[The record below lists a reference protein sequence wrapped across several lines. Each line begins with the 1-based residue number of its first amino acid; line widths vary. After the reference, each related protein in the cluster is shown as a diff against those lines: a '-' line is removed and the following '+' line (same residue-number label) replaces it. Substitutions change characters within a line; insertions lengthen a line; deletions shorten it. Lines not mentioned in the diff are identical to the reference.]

1 MAAVAVRQRAAAAA
15 GRDRFVTFHSRVRK
29 PEPPFNALPVTRV
42 RPSGTNIADSTA
54 PVPD

>member
-1 MAAVAVRQRAAAAA
+1 VRQRASCGGRA
-15 GRDRFVTFHSRVRK
+15 GPVRHVPSRVRK